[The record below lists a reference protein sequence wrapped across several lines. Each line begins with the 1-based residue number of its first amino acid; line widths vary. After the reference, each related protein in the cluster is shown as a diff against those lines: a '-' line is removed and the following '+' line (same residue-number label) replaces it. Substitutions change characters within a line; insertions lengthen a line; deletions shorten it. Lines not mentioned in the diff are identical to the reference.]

1 MECAFLKHTLCF
13 QIKRVFT
20 EVASPSIAATK
31 VSAATLLNAFKTIER
46 RVATLM
52 KTGCTRTASCLSVTG
67 HGAPLCQCATLCNSV
82 QQHKCRCAGAR
93 QEQTEKKKKKEPLP
107 HLCHCRGDD
116 NDDANYDME

>member
-1 MECAFLKHTLCF
+1 MWLLPPL
-13 QIKRVFT
+13 Q
-20 EVASPSIAATK
+20 ATK

-67 HGAPLCQCATLCNSV
+67 HGAPVCHHSVPQCATV
-82 QQHKCRCAGAR
+82 QQHRCRCAGAR

-107 HLCHCRGDD
+107 HLCHCHGDD